1 MIATQPLLH
10 VQDLIKYFPIRG
22 GILSRV
28 RKWVRA
34 VDGVNFLLPKGATLG
49 LVGESGCGKSTIA
62 KAVLRL
68 IEPSSGQILF
78 QGEDILKMTASRMRL
93 LRRKIQIVF
102 QDPYASLN
110 PRMTVESTI
119 GEPLAVHKLYHG
131 CKERRKRIAYLL
143 EKVGL
148 SSDIIKR
155 YPHEF
160 SGGQRQRIGIAR
172 ALSLNP
178 DLIVADEP
186 VSALDVSVRAQ
197 VINLFQ
203 DLQEEFGLSYLFIA
217 HDLSLIRHISDYV
230 VVMYLGKLVEKAEVE
245 RIFETPLHPY
255 TQCLISAAPVPDPDI
270 QPNRI
275 VLKGDVPS
283 PISPPSG
290 CRFHTRCPY
299 AMPVCSEKEPLL
311 EEVKK
316 AHMVACHL
324 VSGRT

>member
-1 MIATQPLLH
+1 VSATQPLLH

-68 IEPSSGQILF
+68 IEPSSGHILF
-78 QGEDILKMTASRMRL
+78 QGEDILKMTSSRMRL

-131 CKERRKRIAYLL
+131 FKERRKRIAYLL

-255 TQCLISAAPVPDPDI
+255 TQCLISAVPVPDPDI